1 MFQTTIQY
9 VYIYIIYKWEFHGDV
24 SWDMNWVVVILTF
37 LLCQFDYRIY
47 NINYKSNSQP
57 MNTESAV
64 SIQIYNVVQGNSN

>member
-1 MFQTTIQY
+1 MFQTTNQY